1 MSFPSLFF
9 GEFPLIFFVSVSRR
23 LGWDAREG
31 EGHLDM
37 MLRGE
42 LLVALAELGHD
53 VTQDEALRRFIVYLD
68 DRNTSLLPPDI
79 RKVYLQKQTYISLP
93 HEYLLI

>member
-1 MSFPSLFF
+1 MSSSFIFISFLF
-9 GEFPLIFFVSVSRR
+9 LRR

-53 VTQDEALRRFIVYLD
+53 ITQNEASRRFSLFLD
-68 DRNTSLLPPDI
+68 DRNTSLLPPDT
-79 RKVYLQKQTYISLP
+79 RKVEYIDVNAYMLFDTYKLVDIIF
-93 HEYLLI
+93 YFV